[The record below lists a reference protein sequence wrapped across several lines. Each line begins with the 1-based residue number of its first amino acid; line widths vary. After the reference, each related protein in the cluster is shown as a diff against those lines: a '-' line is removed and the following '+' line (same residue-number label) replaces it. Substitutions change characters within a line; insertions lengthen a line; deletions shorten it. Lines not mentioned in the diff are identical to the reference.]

1 MGNIKIK
8 CPSCSQHYSVDVSFI
23 GQNVECSVCGNSFTV
38 GTKNVISWDAEQQE
52 PPSSQAQQTLPQ
64 YSQTPQPPRYAQTPT
79 QYSQPPM
86 QNVSVPVKESD
97 KSRDTFALLGF
108 FLGCLGIHEFY
119 LGNIGNGIATILA
132 NFICSPPLVI
142 LIVGIDL
149 LRTTTDSQKL
159 SLKEKDSTLATVLG
173 ILMILGG
180 IVLFIFTIPFY
191 LAAQME

>member
-1 MGNIKIK
+1 MPTIH
-8 CPSCSQHYSVDVSFI
+8 CPACNQPYDVESDTIGKKVQCAVCEEKFI
-23 GQNVECSVCGNSFTV
+23 AQLEDKVFRL
-38 GTKNVISWDAEQQE
+38 TKTTEQQAFFSQQ
-52 PPSSQAQQTLPQ
+52 PHNPSQYSQSLPQ
-64 YSQTPQPPRYAQTPT
+64 YDQSRPQTFI
-79 QYSQPPM
+79 
-86 QNVSVPVKESD
+86 PVAESD

-149 LRTTTDSQKL
+149 LRTTKDSQKL
-159 SLKEKDSTLATVLG
+159 PLKENDSTLASILG

-180 IVLFIFTIPFY
+180 ILLFFITIPFY
-191 LAAQME
+191 LASASNN

>member
-1 MGNIKIK
+1 MPKIH
-8 CPSCSQHYSVDVSFI
+8 CPNCNQPYDVEFDTIGKKVQCAVCEETFI
-23 GQNVECSVCGNSFTV
+23 AQLEDEVFRL
-38 GTKNVISWDAEQQE
+38 TKTTEQQAHFSQ
-52 PPSSQAQQTLPQ
+52 PPQHQSQYLQSPPQ
-64 YSQTPQPPRYAQTPT
+64 YSQSSPQTFI
-79 QYSQPPM
+79 
-86 QNVSVPVKESD
+86 PVTESD

-119 LGNIGNGIATILA
+119 IGNIGNGIATILA

-159 SLKEKDSTLATVLG
+159 PLKGKDSTLPTVLG

-180 IVLFIFTIPFY
+180 ILLFFITIPFY
-191 LAAQME
+191 LASASSN